1 MYLRE
6 EFVMSANRIEQV
18 YAAIDSAN
26 AADPQAVNV
35 GGKLVPA
42 ALIYGERMTAMLEQ
56 FQRGWG

>member
-1 MYLRE
+1 
-6 EFVMSANRIEQV
+6 MSANRIEQV